1 MNFPKESWGSHP
13 SSDSKQRRKRKFFT
27 VVFIQVV
34 KESVLDVQNLLFF
47 HLFIGLIAV
56 AVVAWVARK
65 RLLRRLSLSPSSLLP
80 GFIDVSKRL
89 GI

>member
-65 RLLRRLSLSPSSLLP
+65 RLLEETLATQAIAFAFVVAP
-80 GFIDVSKRL
+80 GIYRCA
-89 GI
+89 